1 MWQGNLFLVKE
12 IDSNVAHILL
22 SPWRHIFLQCSDFP
36 QHFLSSRSGMFP
48 NKLESRAWSCSDL
61 VRGAAQVVDMA
72 AKPATVVLQQ
82 QREQISAQLAELSIE
97 DLQKLLEEGP
107 SRSFARSFFFVV
119 VLSNVNMT
127 CSSLSFLLE
136 ETEDAMHHHD
146 LGDHAGGMAVALL
159 SEFLPCHFSIQH
171 AMSLCAN
178 CL

>member
-1 MWQGNLFLVKE
+1 
-12 IDSNVAHILL
+12 
-22 SPWRHIFLQCSDFP
+22 
-36 QHFLSSRSGMFP
+36 MFP

-97 DLQKLLEEGP
+97 DLQKLLEEG
-107 SRSFARSFFFVV
+107 SSFSFARSFFFVV

-127 CSSLSFLLE
+127 CSYLSSLLE

-171 AMSLCAN
+171 AMSLCAD